1 MAQENSLE
9 IPIPKPDT
17 SWRRNPDG
25 TYNDKPSD
33 PEYFKKYYHEQFK
46 TQGVQKCVYCER
58 LFNNKQLLN
67 KHQRRNRKCKQIQE
81 TLAQIQEMLA
91 PLLV

>member
-1 MAQENSLE
+1 MLMAQENSLE

-33 PEYFKKYYHEQFK
+33 PEYFKKYYHAKLK
-46 TQGVQKCVYCER
+46 TPGEWVCEYCGNSLFTKRNYNRHQKYSKTFQMFQAVLGFILC
-58 LFNNKQLLN
+58 
-67 KHQRRNRKCKQIQE
+67 
-81 TLAQIQEMLA
+81 
-91 PLLV
+91 

>member
-9 IPIPKPDT
+9 IIIPKPDT

-33 PEYFKKYYHEQFK
+33 PEYFKKYYHAKLK
-46 TQGVQKCVYCER
+46 TPGEYVCEYCEIS
-58 LFNNKQLLN
+58 LFTK
-67 KHQRRNRKCKQIQE
+67 RNLIRHNQKSKRCKKFRQVLEFI
-81 TLAQIQEMLA
+81 LC
-91 PLLV
+91 